1 MAKENIA
8 FMVNLRKNTVPD
20 SDMFG
25 RYYPEAESKETL
37 STKGFAKHVSD
48 HGGTLVS
55 YELMQMVLA
64 GIVKCLKE
72 YMSQGQPV
80 KLDGLG
86 TFRPTV
92 TSVTGGAASIEE
104 ALQKGVNNM
113 VAGVNFVF
121 IPENAQGEEITS
133 KKFKDQCSL
142 QFAYLVETI
151 KKVIG
156 GKEKSYTL
164 RTPLSAWGIVQS
176 EDEGTGEEGGTSQ
189 NGETSGSGSS
199 QSGSNT
205 GGSQNSGSGSQ
216 NGGSTNG
223 GSTNSGSN
231 SGSGTNTGGSTGGNT
246 SGNSGSQSGTE
257 GDYRLVIYK
266 YGNGTSTVTDDSEQE
281 INSNDNVHSG
291 SNVNI
296 SVVPV
301 EGKEPIAKVNGNRI
315 TLTENDGTYTG
326 SFQMPT
332 KGTVLEILTE
342 PDEWDYADQN

>member
-205 GGSQNSGSGSQ
+205 GGSQNSGSGTQ
-216 NGGSTNG
+216 NGGSANS

-246 SGNSGSQSGTE
+246 SGNSGSESGTE

-296 SVVPV
+296 SVV
-301 EGKEPIAKVNGNRI
+301 NRI
-315 TLTENDGTYTG
+315 TLTENDGVYTG

-332 KGTVLEILTE
+332 KGTVLEINSE
-342 PDEWDYADQN
+342 PDDLDFGDDY